1 MAMLNN
7 QRVYETYMPK
17 DAFYIYTFIWHMAW
31 LWHHVLIISIV
42 VPNSGQRLF
51 TESPTLRPL
60 RSGSGSSIHLGVYF
74 MEIPIENGWELRVP
88 PWLRKAS
95 FCDISYVAIRKK
107 TFAKIPRRLSTQYF
121 SHHEAPCVWMTRP
134 SCRSVASVPK
144 NSRECLQIQTF
155 PVTNPLK
162 QRFGIGIH
170 EPPTMVQDS
179 KWHLLLV
186 HCSIGFLFLGTFH
199 WKGLKELQ

>member
-1 MAMLNN
+1 MKHIC
-7 QRVYETYMPK
+7 QKMPWK
-17 DAFYIYTFIWHMAW
+17 YIYIYTCIWHMAW

-60 RSGSGSSIHLGVYF
+60 RSGSGSSIHLGGLFHGNPNRKWMRTEGTPMTQESFILRHLLCGHPKKIRLLRYQDAWVPSTALTMKLLVFGWPVHHAGRWPLFPRTAGNVY
-74 MEIPIENGWELRVP
+74 
-88 PWLRKAS
+88 RK
-95 FCDISYVAIRKK
+95 
-107 TFAKIPRRLSTQYF
+107 
-121 SHHEAPCVWMTRP
+121 
-134 SCRSVASVPK
+134 
-144 NSRECLQIQTF
+144 TF

-179 KWHLLLV
+179 KWHLLLF